1 MKKIEDK
8 YKVLSHIDHILL
20 RPSTYVGSNKP
31 HTSEKWVLDT
41 DKMVKKEVTFIGSF
55 LKIFDEVITNS
66 VDEHKRN
73 QSLNNIEVRVNK
85 QKGIISIRDNG
96 GIPVVIHKDHGK
108 YLPEVIFGNLMSSS
122 NYDDTE
128 ERTTAGLN
136 GVGAKCTNIFST
148 NFTISTCDGK
158 KSFLQVFTNNMK
170 DRTEPV
176 IKNSKINH
184 TEITYIPDY
193 PRFGMTGLDDDHFEL
208 IKKRVWDIAGCN
220 PTISV
225 SFNGEPIKVS
235 SFEDYI
241 KYFKPE
247 FFSESDK
254 EKTWCVGVAH
264 SEEGFQQISFVN
276 TTETYDGGTHV
287 DMIMNQIIIKLREFF
302 QKKHKVDIKPSEL
315 KNHIFLFLN
324 TTIIN
329 PSFSSQTKEK
339 LITETKDFGITYE
352 VSEKLIKSILKSPI
366 VDSVLDW
373 VKRKKEA
380 DENKLA
386 RELNKN
392 ISKLKVEK
400 LIDAKS
406 KNRSACSLG
415 IFEGDCLE
423 ENTEIR
429 VVRDEDIIDVKIK
442 DVNVD
447 DIVITHNNSFSN
459 VYAISRKIKKKTT
472 IKTKIGDVVCSE
484 DHRWF
489 VYDKVDNLFHFEE
502 TKNLDKKR
510 HQLVKNYLAFTRS
523 LLTILELSNEH
534 LFLSNGETIYTNETH
549 KFAVYNKDENK
560 FEMVETKNINKDIHI
575 LVDTEMK

>member
-31 HTSEKWVLDT
+31 HTSDKWVLDG
-41 DKMVKKEVTFIGSF
+41 DKMIKRELTFIGSF

-73 QSLNNIEVRVNK
+73 PSLNKIDVKVDK
-85 QKGIISIRDNG
+85 KKGTISIRDNG

-176 IKNSKINH
+176 IRNSRISH
-184 TEITYIPDY
+184 TEITYTPDY
-193 PRFGMTGLDDDHFEL
+193 PRFGMTGLDEDHFEL

-225 SFNGEPIKVS
+225 SFNGESINVS

-241 KYFKPE
+241 KYFKPD

-287 DMIMNQIIIKLREFF
+287 DMIMSQIIIKLREFF

-406 KNRSACSLG
+406 KNRSICSLG

-429 VVRDEDIIDVKIK
+429 VVRDGDVIDVKIK

-447 DIVITHNNSFSN
+447 DIVITHSNSFSN

-472 IKTKIGDVVCSE
+472 IKTGIGEVICSD
-484 DHRWF
+484 DHKWF
-489 VYDKVDNLFHFEE
+489 VYDKIDNTFSFQE
-502 TKNLDKKR
+502 TKSLEKER

-523 LLTILELSNEH
+523 LFTILELSNEH

-560 FEMVETKNINKDIHI
+560 FEMVETKNINKDIHF
-575 LVDTEMK
+575 LVDSFK